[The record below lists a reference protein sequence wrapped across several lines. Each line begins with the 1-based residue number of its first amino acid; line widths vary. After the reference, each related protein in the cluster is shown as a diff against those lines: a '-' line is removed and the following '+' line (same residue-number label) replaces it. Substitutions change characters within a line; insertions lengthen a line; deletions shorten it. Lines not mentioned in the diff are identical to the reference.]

1 MLMTNIFLGRIP
13 LLLEIFGNGFFVL
26 IYTLF
31 RSKKALAFLDQI
43 AVEQIL
49 SLATWI
55 VPLILAISLVSHFIK
70 SDSIEDFFRRYIF
83 SLIIFIPMLITVGDI
98 EFTYW
103 LAAVHLFST
112 IISLNEKKGSE
123 KTVVEE
129 IGSSFLFRLKLDP
142 AQVVL
147 ISFAGV
153 ILTGALLLALPV
165 SAAAGKTISFIDAL
179 FMSTSATCVTGLATI
194 SLVDDFSVF
203 GQLVLLVL
211 IQVGGLGIMT
221 LSSSMAIIMG
231 KNLAMREQ
239 VIMQDV
245 LDASSSQELLNLIID
260 IVRFTFLIEFIGAI
274 LLTIGF
280 YQEGLEI
287 GQSLYF
293 GFYHSITAFCNAGFA
308 LFNNSLEDFKF
319 TPLIHFSISFLIVF
333 GGLGFSVIQDIKETV
348 FIRKRGWQDLAVH
361 TKIVIVTNF
370 ALLMGGTMYLFF
382 GEFLHSFA
390 DMSMWEKFQ
399 VSFFQSVT
407 TRTAGF
413 NSINLNTLHP
423 HCIYMMILLMFI
435 GASPGSTGGGVKTTT
450 FAILLQ
456 SVKATLQGKR
466 HVQFF
471 ERTIPAQIVVKSIA
485 IFIVSLITV
494 SLCVLVMMRVE
505 PDKNFLAIFFEVT
518 SAFSTTG
525 LSLGITPF
533 LSSLG
538 KFALVVLMFI
548 GRVGPLTLVLAV
560 GSKVILPNK
569 VDYPDG
575 KVLIG

>member
-1 MLMTNIFLGRIP
+1 MTSLIFGRLPI
-13 LLLEIFGNGFFVL
+13 LLEIFGNGFFVL

-31 RSKKALAFLDQI
+31 RSKKAPALLEHLPVDSI
-43 AVEQIL
+43 ITW
-49 SLATWI
+49 ATWL
-55 VPLILAISLVSHFIK
+55 VPLILAFSLLAHFAK

-83 SLIIFIPMLITVGDI
+83 SLIIFIPVVITAGDI

-103 LAAVHLFST
+103 LSAVHLFST
-112 IISLNEKKGSE
+112 IISLNEKRSNHKS
-123 KTVVEE
+123 VVEE

-142 AQVVL
+142 AQVVIL
-147 ISFAGV
+147 SFGGV
-153 ILTGALLLALPV
+153 ILVGALLLYLPV
-165 SAAAGKTISFIDAL
+165 SAAVGKSINFTDAL
-179 FMSTSATCVTGLATI
+179 FMSTSATCVTGLASI
-194 SLVDDFSVF
+194 SIVDDFSVF
-203 GQLVLLVL
+203 GQLVLLALVQ
-211 IQVGGLGIMT
+211 IGGLGIMT

-245 LDASSSQELLNLIID
+245 LDASSSQELLSLIID
-260 IVRFTFLIEFIGAI
+260 IIRFTFLIEFIGAI

-293 GFYHSITAFCNAGFA
+293 GFYHGISAFCNAGFA
-308 LFNNSLEDFKF
+308 LFNNNLEDFKF
-319 TPLIHFSISFLIVF
+319 TPLIHFTIAGLILF
-333 GGLGFSVIQDIKETV
+333 GGIGFSVIQDFKETV
-348 FIRKRGWQDLAVH
+348 FVRKRGWQDLAVH
-361 TKIVIVTNF
+361 TKIVLVTNI
-370 ALLMGGTMYLFF
+370 ALLLGGTMYLFF

-390 DMSMWEKFQ
+390 DMDMWEKLQ

-435 GASPGSTGGGVKTTT
+435 GASPGSTGGGVKTST

-456 SVKATLQGKR
+456 SVKATLQGKQE
-466 HVQFF
+466 VQFF
-471 ERTIPAQIVVKSIA
+471 ERTIPSQTVVKSIA

-494 SLCVLVMMRVE
+494 SLCLLVMMRLE
-505 PDKNFLAIFFEVT
+505 PDKNFLALFFEVT
-518 SAFSTTG
+518 SAFGTVG

-533 LSSLG
+533 LSALG
-538 KFALVVLMFI
+538 KLTLVILMFI

>member
-1 MLMTNIFLGRIP
+1 MTNLLLGRFP

-31 RSKKALAFLDQI
+31 RAKKAPALLEQLAAPKVIEWASWF
-43 AVEQIL
+43 
-49 SLATWI
+49 
-55 VPLILAISLVSHFIK
+55 VPLILAISLLSHFMR
-70 SDSIEDFFRRYIF
+70 SHSIEDFFRRYIF
-83 SLIIFIPMLITVGDI
+83 SLIIFVPVLITLGDI

-103 LAAVHLFST
+103 LSAVHLFST
-112 IISLNEKKGSE
+112 VISIYEKKGTKS
-123 KTVVEE
+123 VVDE

-147 ISFAGV
+147 LSFAGV
-153 ILTGALLLALPV
+153 ILTGALLLYLPV
-165 SAAAGKTISFIDAL
+165 SAAPGKSVQFIDAL
-179 FMSTSATCVTGLATI
+179 FMSTSATCVTGLASI
-194 SLVDDFSVF
+194 SIIDDFSIF
-203 GQLVLLVL
+203 GQIVLLALVQ
-211 IQVGGLGIMT
+211 IGGLGIMT

-260 IVRFTFLIEFIGAI
+260 IIRFTFLIEFIGSI

-287 GQSLYF
+287 GQSLYY
-293 GFYHSITAFCNAGFA
+293 GFYHGISAFCNAGFA
-308 LFNNSLEDFKF
+308 LFNNNLEDFKF
-319 TPLIHFSISFLIVF
+319 TPIIHGTLAGLIIF
-333 GGLGFSVIQDIKETV
+333 GGIGFAVIQDVKNTIFRE
-348 FIRKRGWQDLAVH
+348 RRGWQDLSVH
-361 TKIVIVTNF
+361 TKIVIVTNT
-370 ALLMGGTMYLFF
+370 ALLLGGTMYLFF

-390 DMSMWEKFQ
+390 DMTMWQKFQ

-466 HVQFF
+466 NVQFF
-471 ERTIPAQIVVKSIA
+471 ERTIPSQTVVKSIA

-518 SAFSTTG
+518 SAFATAG

-533 LSSLG
+533 LSALG
-538 KFALVVLMFI
+538 KFTLVVLMFI

>member
-1 MLMTNIFLGRIP
+1 MTNIFLGRLP

-31 RSKKALAFLDQI
+31 RSKKAPALLDQL
-43 AVEQIL
+43 AVPTIIEW
-49 SLATWI
+49 ATWL
-55 VPLILAISLVSHFIK
+55 VPLVLAVSLLSHFIR

-83 SLIIFIPMLITVGDI
+83 SLIIFVPVLITIGDI

-103 LAAVHLFST
+103 LSAVHLFST
-112 IISLNEKKGSE
+112 VISLYEKKSE
-123 KTVVEE
+123 KSVVEE

-142 AQVVL
+142 AQVVIL
-147 ISFAGV
+147 SFGGV
-153 ILTGALLLALPV
+153 ILTGALLLYLPV
-165 SAAAGKTISFIDAL
+165 AAAPGKSIQFIDAL
-179 FMSTSATCVTGLATI
+179 FMSTSATCVTGLASI
-194 SLVDDFSVF
+194 SLIDDFSIF
-203 GQLVLLVL
+203 GQIVLLALVQ
-211 IQVGGLGIMT
+211 IGGLGIMT

-260 IVRFTFLIEFIGAI
+260 IIRFTFLIEFIGAI

-293 GFYHSITAFCNAGFA
+293 GFFHGISAFCNAGFA
-308 LFNNSLEDFKF
+308 LFNNNLEDFKF
-319 TPLIHFSISFLIVF
+319 TSLIHFTISFLIIF
-333 GGLGFSVIQDIKETV
+333 GGIGFAVIQDVKNTIFRE
-348 FIRKRGWQDLAVH
+348 KRGWQDLSVH
-361 TKIVIVTNF
+361 TKIVLVTNL
-370 ALLMGGTMYLFF
+370 ALVIGGTMYLFF

-390 DMSMWEKFQ
+390 DMSMWQKFQ

-413 NSINLNTLHP
+413 NTVNLNTLHP

-466 HVQFF
+466 NVQFF
-471 ERTIPAQIVVKSIA
+471 ERTIPSQTVVKSIA

-518 SAFSTTG
+518 SAFGTAG
-525 LSLGITPF
+525 MSLGITPF
-533 LSSLG
+533 LSALG
-538 KFALVVLMFI
+538 KFTLSVLMFI

>member
-1 MLMTNIFLGRIP
+1 MTNLFLGRLPI
-13 LLLEIFGNGFFVL
+13 LLEIFGNGFFVL

-31 RSKKALAFLDQI
+31 RSKKAPTLLEYLPVSNIIQWATWLVPFILAFSLI
-43 AVEQIL
+43 A
-49 SLATWI
+49 
-55 VPLILAISLVSHFIK
+55 HFAK
-70 SDSIEDFFRRYIF
+70 SDSLEDFFRRYIF
-83 SLIIFIPMLITVGDI
+83 SLIIFVPIMITIGDI

-103 LAAVHLFST
+103 LSAVHLFST
-112 IISLNEKKGSE
+112 VISLNEKKKDQRS
-123 KTVVEE
+123 VVEE

-142 AQVVL
+142 AQVVIL
-147 ISFAGV
+147 SFAGV
-153 ILTGALLLALPV
+153 ILIGALLLYLPV
-165 SAAAGKTISFIDAL
+165 SAGPGKSIAFIDAL
-179 FMSTSATCVTGLATI
+179 FMSTSATCVTGLASI
-194 SLVDDFSVF
+194 SIVDDFSVF
-203 GQLVLLVL
+203 GQIVLLALVQ
-211 IQVGGLGIMT
+211 IGGLGIMT

-260 IVRFTFLIEFIGAI
+260 IIRFTFLIEFIGAI

-287 GQSLYF
+287 GQSLYY
-293 GFYHSITAFCNAGFA
+293 GFYHGISAFCNAGFA
-308 LFNNSLEDFKF
+308 LFNNNLEDFKF
-319 TPLIHFSISFLIVF
+319 TPLIHFTIAGLIIF
-333 GGLGFSVIQDIKETV
+333 GGIGFSVIQDIKETIFV
-348 FIRKRGWQDLAVH
+348 RKRGWQDLAIH
-361 TKIVIVTNF
+361 TKIVLVTNT
-370 ALLMGGTMYLFF
+370 ALLAGGTMYLFF

-390 DMSMWEKFQ
+390 DMNMWEKFQ

-456 SVKATLQGKR
+456 SVKATLQGKQD
-466 HVQFF
+466 VQFF
-471 ERTIPAQIVVKSIA
+471 ERNIPSQTVVKSIA

-494 SLCVLVMMRVE
+494 SLCLLIMMRLE
-505 PDKNFLAIFFEVT
+505 PDKNFLAIFFEVV
-518 SAFSTTG
+518 SAFATAG
-525 LSLGITPF
+525 LSVGITPF
-533 LSSLG
+533 LTVLG
-538 KFALVVLMFI
+538 KLTLVILMFI

-560 GSKVILPNK
+560 GSKVVLPNK

>member
-1 MLMTNIFLGRIP
+1 MANIFLGRLP
-13 LLLEIFGNGFFVL
+13 VLLEIFGNGFFVL
-26 IYTLF
+26 VYTLF
-31 RSKKALAFLDQI
+31 RSKKAPAFLEHLAVNSILEWATWLVPLVLAF
-43 AVEQIL
+43 
-49 SLATWI
+49 SL
-55 VPLILAISLVSHFIK
+55 LSHFIK

-83 SLIIFIPMLITVGDI
+83 SLIIFVPVVITAGDI

-103 LAAVHLFST
+103 LSAVHLFST
-112 IISLNEKKGSE
+112 VISISEKKKAQS
-123 KTVVEE
+123 VVDE

-142 AQVVL
+142 AQVVIL
-147 ISFAGV
+147 SFGGV
-153 ILTGALLLALPV
+153 ILTGALLLVLPI
-165 SAAAGKTISFIDAL
+165 SAATGKTIPFIDAL
-179 FMSTSATCVTGLATI
+179 FMSTSATCVTGLGTV
-194 SLVDDFSVF
+194 SLTNDFSVF
-203 GQLVLLVL
+203 GQLVIMTLFQ
-211 IQVGGLGIMT
+211 IGGLGIMT

-231 KNLAMREQ
+231 KNLAMKEQ

-245 LDASSSQELLNLIID
+245 LDTSSSQELLNLIID
-260 IVRFTFLIEFIGAI
+260 IIRFTFLIEFIGAI

-293 GFYHSITAFCNAGFA
+293 GFYHAISAFCNAGFA
-308 LFNNSLEDFKF
+308 LFDNSLEEFKF
-319 TPLIHFSISFLIVF
+319 IPIIHFTIAVLITF
-333 GGLGFSVIQDIKETV
+333 GGLGFAVIQDIKETV
-348 FIRKRGWQDLAVH
+348 MIRKRGWQDLSVH
-361 TKIVIVTNF
+361 TKIVLTTNF
-370 ALLMGGTMYLFF
+370 SLVVIGTMYLFF

-390 DMSMWEKFQ
+390 EMSMWEKFQ

-413 NSINLNTLHP
+413 NSVNLNTLHP

-471 ERTIPAQIVVKSIA
+471 ERTIPAQTVVKSIA
-485 IFIVSLITV
+485 IFIVSLIIV
-494 SLCVLVMMRVE
+494 SLCILLMMRVE
-505 PDKNFLAIFFEVT
+505 PDKNFLALFFEVV
-518 SAFSTTG
+518 SAFGTVG

-533 LSSLG
+533 LTAVG

-560 GSKVILPNK
+560 GSKVILPNR

>member
-1 MLMTNIFLGRIP
+1 M
-13 LLLEIFGNGFFVL
+13 
-26 IYTLF
+26 
-31 RSKKALAFLDQI
+31 RS
-43 AVEQIL
+43 
-49 SLATWI
+49 
-55 VPLILAISLVSHFIK
+55 H
-70 SDSIEDFFRRYIF
+70 SIEDFFRRYIF
-83 SLIIFIPMLITVGDI
+83 SLIIFVPVLITLGDI

-103 LAAVHLFST
+103 LSAVHLFST
-112 IISLNEKKGSE
+112 VISIYEKKGTKS
-123 KTVVEE
+123 VVDE

-147 ISFAGV
+147 LSFAGV
-153 ILTGALLLALPV
+153 ILTGALVLYLPV
-165 SAAAGKTISFIDAL
+165 SAAPGKSVQFIDAL
-179 FMSTSATCVTGLATI
+179 FMSTSATCVTGLSSI
-194 SLVDDFSVF
+194 SIMDEFSIF
-203 GQLVLLVL
+203 GQIVLFALVQ
-211 IQVGGLGIMT
+211 IGGLGIMT
-221 LSSSMAIIMG
+221 LSSSMAVIMG

-260 IVRFTFLIEFIGAI
+260 IIRFTFMIEFIGSI

-287 GQSLYF
+287 GQSLYY
-293 GFYHSITAFCNAGFA
+293 GFYHGISAFCNAGFA
-308 LFNNSLEDFKF
+308 LFNNNLEDFKF
-319 TPLIHFSISFLIVF
+319 TPIIHFTIGFLIIF
-333 GGLGFSVIQDIKETV
+333 GGIGFAVIQDVKNTIFRE
-348 FIRKRGWQDLAVH
+348 RRGWQDLSVH
-361 TKIVIVTNF
+361 TKIVLVTNT
-370 ALLMGGTMYLFF
+370 ALLLGGTMYLFF

-390 DMSMWEKFQ
+390 DMTMWEKFQ

-456 SVKATLQGKR
+456 SVKAALQGKR
-466 HVQFF
+466 NVQFF
-471 ERTIPAQIVVKSIA
+471 ERTIPPQTVVKSIA

-494 SLCVLVMMRVE
+494 SLCVLVMMRLE
-505 PDKNFLAIFFEVT
+505 PDKNFLAIFFEVM
-518 SAFSTTG
+518 SAFATAG

-533 LSSLG
+533 LSALG
-538 KFALVVLMFI
+538 KFTLVVLMFI

-560 GSKVILPNK
+560 GSKVVLPNK